1 MVMCIGDDM
10 EKSTIRELRDI
21 QYPLVDCPDEANH
34 IWERLEDGSAYCVW
48 CEAKVRRVGR

>member
-1 MVMCIGDDM
+1 M